1 MDLVSY
7 LSNIYG
13 YDTPIFLKD
22 VRIGRKS
29 KTAIREA
36 FYRASKSGKLV
47 KDGNGIYYLKS
58 NKEFGAAVTF
68 ESIVLKKF
76 IYENGNDE
84 FNDLFVCGYFS
95 GMTFLN
101 MIGISEQ
108 VPAIYEITTNKTSS
122 KKRFYKHDRRWA
134 ILRKG
139 KTEINYQN
147 YRMLQFLDMFRFLS
161 LWEIKEKRDILTS
174 YIKKH
179 KLTKKQFNQ
188 YIGLY
193 GADTIKKIVEGG
205 LLDAFLRK
213 GI

>member
-36 FYRASKSGKLV
+36 FYRATKNGDLNKE
-47 KDGNGIYYLKS
+47 GPGIYSLK
-58 NKEFGAAVTF
+58 NKTNDLVPVVTF

-122 KKRFYKHDRRWA
+122 KKRFYKAGKRWA

-139 KTEINYQN
+139 K
-147 YRMLQFLDMFRFLS
+147 RR
-161 LWEIKEKRDILTS
+161 
-174 YIKKH
+174 
-179 KLTKKQFNQ
+179 
-188 YIGLY
+188 
-193 GADTIKKIVEGG
+193 
-205 LLDAFLRK
+205 
-213 GI
+213 